1 MQAETSSLMCMSPA
15 HDFMYL
21 QLQPTNSQLSLYKP
35 SGLSFLAA
43 GLCCS
48 LHGEPSTSEDTSVFL
63 SWAAPVKAERDSE
76 EAFAQAEQ
84 QPMLWVQHHN
94 SDKHEVHSHNN
105 TLLSG
110 LCLLQ

>member
-1 MQAETSSLMCMSPA
+1 MTP
-15 HDFMYL
+15 
-21 QLQPTNSQLSLYKP
+21 
-35 SGLSFLAA
+35 
-43 GLCCS
+43 
-48 LHGEPSTSEDTSVFL
+48 
-63 SWAAPVKAERDSE
+63 APVKAERDSE